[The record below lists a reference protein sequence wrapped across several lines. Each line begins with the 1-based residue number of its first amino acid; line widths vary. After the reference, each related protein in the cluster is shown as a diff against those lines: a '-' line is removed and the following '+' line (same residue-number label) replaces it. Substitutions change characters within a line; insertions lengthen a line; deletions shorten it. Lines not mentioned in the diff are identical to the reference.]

1 MIRESSTIGII
12 GLGFVGNAIF
22 QKFKTKFKIVHYDIK
37 EHLSNSSI
45 IEISEKTDIVFVCL
59 PTPSSPDGQCD
70 LTSIKIVLEELND
83 YMYQGVIVIKSTI
96 IPGSI
101 NLLSSTFTN
110 LRLVHN
116 PEFLREKSAVNDFSI
131 LNKIILGGKKNDTT
145 QAKNF
150 YLKIFPSAKIYETDS
165 KTSEM
170 VKYFINTFLATKV
183 CFANE
188 MFEFCKSLDINYKKL
203 LELVITDQRISPS
216 HFNVPGHDGKF
227 GFGGSC
233 LPKDITALKYFGDK
247 INIDTKITSAVIKKN
262 KSVRKKS

>member
-1 MIRESSTIGII
+1 MKNIGII
-12 GLGFVGNAIF
+12 GQGFVGNAIF
-22 QKFKTKFKIVHYDIK
+22 QKFINYYEVLAYDKDESKSKTSFDNVA
-37 EHLSNSSI
+37 NNCSI
-45 IEISEKTDIVFVCL
+45 IFLCL
-59 PTPSSPDGQCD
+59 PTPMNEDGSCD
-70 LTSIKIVLEELND
+70 IGIVRSVLDRLNKKDNNYTIVL
-83 YMYQGVIVIKSTI
+83 KSTVT
-96 IPGSI
+96 PGTTDNLNKLYENFSI
-101 NLLSSTFTN
+101 VF
-110 LRLVHN
+110 N
-116 PEFLREKSAVNDFSI
+116 PEFLTERNAVEDFKNQSR
-131 LNKIILGGKKNDTT
+131 IILGGPRPATT
-145 QAKNF
+145 LIKQLYSKV
-150 YLKIFPSAKIYETDS
+150 FPKVHII
-165 KTSEM
+165 KTGARHAEM

-216 HFNVPGHDGKF
+216 HFNVPGHDEKF